1 MSFFKGQIDYLSF
14 IVSKDGLAPQP
25 DKGAEIEHMTSP
37 QSKQDI
43 QVFLGMV
50 GYY

>member
-1 MSFFKGQIDYLSF
+1 MSFFKDPIDCLGF

-25 DKGAEIEHMTSP
+25 DKVAAIEHMTSL

-43 QVFLGMV
+43 QVFLEMV